1 MKSIGAKKIYIFKD
15 NFDHTLH
22 KIYKKELNCSSNIN
36 VSAIGAFEKER
47 AEDLYFLAKNGIQV
61 NVWGNG
67 WNAFKQKHPNLL
79 IHNAFLFGKDYSLT
93 IFKSKININ
102 FLRKVNDDV
111 ITSRSLEIP
120 ASGGFMLSE
129 RTNAQKKIF
138 KEGVE
143 ADYFSSKEE
152 LLKKIKFYLLNPKKR
167 NLIRNKGIK
176 KCLTGEYTMLNQ
188 LNIIL
193 NQILKLG
200 K

>member
-1 MKSIGAKKIYIFKD
+1 MHF
-15 NFDHTLH
+15 
-22 KIYKKELNCSSNIN
+22 
-36 VSAIGAFEKER
+36 
-47 AEDLYFLAKNGIQV
+47 
-61 NVWGNG
+61 
-67 WNAFKQKHPNLL
+67 
-79 IHNAFLFGKDYSLT
+79 YSLT

-102 FLRKVNDDV
+102 FLRKVNHDV

-176 KCLTGEYTMLNQ
+176 KCLTGEYTMMNQ